1 MIVRTR
7 TIAVVMHLDKER
19 THLEAGSEHK
29 QEIPVP
35 QVLEAEVR
43 MCMCMCVHV
52 HVHVCACVYVG
63 VRL

>member
-29 QEIPVP
+29 QEIPVR
-35 QVLEAEVR
+35 QVLQVIT
-43 MCMCMCVHV
+43 VHAMRAYA
-52 HVHVCACVYVG
+52 HVVI
-63 VRL
+63 